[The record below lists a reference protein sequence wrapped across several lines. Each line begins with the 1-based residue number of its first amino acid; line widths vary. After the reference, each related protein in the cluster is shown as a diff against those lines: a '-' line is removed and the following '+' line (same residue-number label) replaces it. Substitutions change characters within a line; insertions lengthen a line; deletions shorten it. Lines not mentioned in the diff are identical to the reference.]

1 MYDAKDRLDTRR
13 TAELLMAL
21 LRKEIA
27 VRYKQSLVGPLWA
40 FVQPLVLM
48 ALFVMINGFVTM
60 DSGPAPYPVVVYTAL
75 LPWTFFA
82 TSMNFATGSIVGNAA
97 IIRKVRCPRAVFPL
111 AAVLSC
117 QVDFLIGLPFLFALL
132 AYYGIGISWQLA
144 WLPVLL
150 GIQLLLV
157 FGLALLTS
165 AISAY
170 QRDLLI
176 GMPYLLQFWMFASPV
191 MYRSDSVPDRWRTLY
206 DLNPLA
212 GIIEAYRNVL
222 IHGMSPLGTSLTLA
236 AGVSVAAFAAGA
248 LVFARLQ
255 PRFADVA

>member
-1 MYDAKDRLDTRR
+1 MYDVNNRLDARR
-13 TAELLMAL
+13 AAELLLAL
-21 LRKEIA
+21 LRKEVA

-40 FVQPLVLM
+40 FVQPLILM
-48 ALFVMINGFVTM
+48 GLFVMINALVTI
-60 DSGPAPYPVVVYTAL
+60 DVGSAPYPVVVYSAL

-97 IIRKVRCPRAVFPL
+97 IIRKVRCPRAAFPL

-117 QVDFLIGLPFLFALL
+117 LVDFLIGLPFLFGLL
-132 AYYGIGISWQLA
+132 AYYGIGLSWQLA
-144 WLPVLL
+144 WLPALV
-150 GIQLLLV
+150 GMQLLLIY
-157 FGLALLTS
+157 GLALLTS
-165 AISAY
+165 SISAY

-191 MYRSDSVPDRWRTLY
+191 MYRSESVPEKWRWLY
-206 DLNPLA
+206 DLNPLT
-212 GIIEAYRNVL
+212 GIIDAYRNVL
-222 IHGMSPLGTSLTLA
+222 IHGDSPLTSSLMTA
-236 AGVSVAAFAAGA
+236 AGISVVAFAAGT